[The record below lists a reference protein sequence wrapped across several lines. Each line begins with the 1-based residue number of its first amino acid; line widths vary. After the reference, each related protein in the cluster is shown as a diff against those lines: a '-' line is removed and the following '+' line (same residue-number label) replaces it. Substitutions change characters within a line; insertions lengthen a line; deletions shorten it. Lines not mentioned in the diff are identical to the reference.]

1 MHGHGHVHGHVHA
14 ACACGAHDTRLAVA
28 PWQALTGKQL
38 EAVVGSVDAKNPAL
52 MLIAAYV
59 AHLGDNLGDISVR
72 SDDFGEN
79 PARALVS
86 RCRGDVKVV
95 SRLMSSSVSRLS
107 SLMGCVR
114 MSRCVEVCRGV
125 SRCVEGMSRG

>member
-59 AHLGDNLGDISVR
+59 ATQCIDGDRAETNLFLDWSDVR
-72 SDDFGEN
+72 E
-79 PARALVS
+79 RAS
-86 RCRGDVKVV
+86 RERADMYMHMC
-95 SRLMSSSVSRLS
+95 M
-107 SLMGCVR
+107 
-114 MSRCVEVCRGV
+114 
-125 SRCVEGMSRG
+125 